1 MTLQHVNK
9 THNKTLHITGKTAHI
24 YFQIATDGKWIRHV
38 LLGKQSS
45 DINRNILSCNQR
57 N

>member
-9 THNKTLHITGKTAHI
+9 TQNKTLHITGKTAHI

-38 LLGKQSS
+38 LLGKQSKWH
-45 DINRNILSCNQR
+45 
-57 N
+57 